1 MSDLGAFVIYF
12 TTVTIGA
19 VIVLIFITYFFMRRH
34 VFAPPA
40 GEIVTAKAVTVLK
53 CPLCDYRLRRS
64 FREGDHVGAVAS
76 ETCPIHGTNLIVEA
90 VYSETEEKKE

>member
-1 MSDLGAFVIYF
+1 MNDLSIFTIYF

-19 VIVLIFITYFFMRRH
+19 IIALIFITYFFMRKH
-34 VFAPPA
+34 IFAPPS
-40 GEIVTAKAVTVLK
+40 GEVLSAKAVTVLK

-64 FREGDHVGAVAS
+64 FKEGDHVGAIAP

-90 VYSETEEKKE
+90 VYSESEEKKE

>member
-1 MSDLGAFVIYF
+1 VSDLGLFVIYF

-19 VIVLIFITYFFMRRH
+19 VIVLIFITYFFMRKH
-34 VFAPPA
+34 IFTAPA
-40 GEIVTAKAVTVLK
+40 GEIVTTKAVTVLK